1 MKKKV
6 RRTIVTVLSIAV
18 ITGSSLT
25 AYAAPE
31 VMPDGTTFDA
41 EFYAANNPDVVAGL
55 WHRYSGALPA
65 LYGIWQSGGK
75 KGRI

>member
-1 MKKKV
+1 MIKKV
-6 RRTIVTVLSIAV
+6 RRTIVTALSIAV

-41 EFYAANNPDVVAGL
+41 EFLCGK
-55 WHRYSGALPA
+55 
-65 LYGIWQSGGK
+65 QSGCCG
-75 KGRI
+75 GLL

>member
-1 MKKKV
+1 MIKKV
-6 RRTIVTVLSIAV
+6 RRTIVTALSIAV

-41 EFYAANNPDVVAGL
+41 EFYAANNPDVVA
-55 WHRYSGALPA
+55 LPERW
-65 LYGIWQSGGK
+65 GVCWIIWDTAGSM
-75 KGRI
+75 